1 LGSSS
6 GGWLGGTRGP
16 SHSQELWTAA
26 LKENIVVRVA
36 GALSR
41 ISQLPREPWVG
52 EEYAYQFPAYY
63 YALRAIHRR
72 KTLKIGPREI
82 IEEAIRD

>member
-1 LGSSS
+1 
-6 GGWLGGTRGP
+6 
-16 SHSQELWTAA
+16 
-26 LKENIVVRVA
+26 VVRVA

-52 EEYAYQFPAYY
+52 RLYAFQFPAYY
-63 YALRAIHRR
+63 YAIRAIHRR
-72 KTLKIGPREI
+72 GTMKIGPREI